1 VTGLLRAAA
10 VALGLLAAWDVL
22 VRLTGLPPFIL
33 PGPAA
38 VAAALVEQ
46 PAVLAW
52 HGAVTT
58 LEILLGLLLGTVL
71 GGASAL
77 AMAAFRP
84 VRRWLLPVLVISQA
98 LPVFALAP
106 ILVLWFGY
114 GLGSKVA
121 MATLIIFFPVASAL
135 HDGLRRT
142 DPAWLDLA
150 RTLGAD
156 RRAILLRI
164 RLPAALPAFGSGL
177 RVAAAVAPIG
187 AVVGEWVGASRG
199 LGYLML
205 QANARMQVDRM
216 FAGLLVLAVVSVTVF
231 FAVDRLVRRMTAWDA
246 DSDTAPQ
253 EIADARPA
261 RGLAGRHGRAE
272 ATDNGGNP

>member
-1 VTGLLRAAA
+1 VSRLLRIAAIA
-10 VALGLLAAWDVL
+10 AGLLAAWEIL
-22 VRLTGLPPFIL
+22 VRATGVPPFIL
-33 PGPAA
+33 PGPSA
-38 VAAALVEQ
+38 VAASLVDR
-46 PAVLAW
+46 PGILLR
-52 HGAVTT
+52 HGAITG
-58 LEILLGLLLGTVL
+58 LEIVLGLLLGTLL

-84 VRRWLLPVLVISQA
+84 VRRWLMPVLVISQA

-106 ILVLWFGY
+106 VLVLWLGY

-156 RRAILLRI
+156 RLATLLQI

-187 AVVGEWVGASRG
+187 AVVGEWVGASQG

-216 FAGLLVLAVVSVTVF
+216 FAGLLVLAVLSVGLF
-231 FAVDRLVRRMTAWDA
+231 FLVDAAVRRLTRWDA
-246 DSDTAPQ
+246 DSDG
-253 EIADARPA
+253 EADAGPA
-261 RGLAGRHGRAE
+261 AEPAPTRRHH
-272 ATDNGGNP
+272 ATPSPERQGETP